1 MPLKPGKSQATF
13 SSNVAELIKAGH
25 PQAQALAIAYKEKRK
40 RESESGAEVVEKDMR
55 RPSMSLYWPTGSA
68 KPF

>member
-1 MPLKPGKSQATF
+1 MPLKPGKSDKTF
-13 SSNVAELIKAGH
+13 SENVAELIKAGH

-40 RESESGAEVVEKDMR
+40 RESGPEVLEQGMR
-55 RPSMSLYWPTGSA
+55 RPQMSLYWPTGKA